1 MPSRRRTLSFPAL
14 LFSGLLAMSLVR
26 PTQAGESPIGT
37 KPPEWE
43 VGDWINSKPL
53 ALKDLAG
60 KVVLVRWWFG
70 PGCPFCTATAPAL
83 NDFHIRYRE
92 RGLVVVGLY
101 HHKSKAP
108 LDLDK
113 VKETVGKMG
122 FRFPVAV
129 DHDWKTLR
137 AWWLDDRPRG
147 WTSVS
152 FLLDRKGVIRHVH
165 PGGQYVEGDKAHAE
179 LRAKI
184 EELLAEK

>member
-1 MPSRRRTLSFPAL
+1 MPSHPRSAAFVVLVCI
-14 LFSGLLAMSLVR
+14 GLLQTGLA
-26 PTQAGESPIGT
+26 AGASADESPVGT
-37 KPPEWE
+37 RPPEWE
-43 VGDWINSKPL
+43 VGNWINSKPL
-53 ALKDLAG
+53 ALKDLEG

-83 NDFHIRYRE
+83 NAFHDRYRE
-92 RGLVVVGLY
+92 RGLVVVGFY

-113 VKETVGKMG
+113 VKALTDRMG

-129 DHDWKTLR
+129 DHGWKTLR
-137 AWWLDDRPRG
+137 AWWLDGHERG

-165 PGGQYVEGDKAHAE
+165 PGGKYVEGDAAHAE
-179 LRAKI
+179 LKAKI